1 MQGKVVFVNERL
13 TGGGSER
20 VMSILATEYVK
31 LGIDTS
37 MILLNE
43 DIRTY
48 DVPSEVRIIES
59 YCPMKKKYI
68 CWHVKRI
75 ISLRKAIK
83 ESGADTIISFIWN
96 TNLKVMLASLGLK
109 KKIII
114 SERADPAVYY
124 NKKSFQFANKILFPN
139 AEAIVFQTEEA
150 MKYYTRKKQQK
161 QVVISNPI
169 PNNLPVYSGER
180 DKRIVAVGRLTEQ
193 KNYKML
199 FDAFSQFYDNHRD
212 YILEVYGQGP
222 DLQKL
227 KEYVI
232 DLKLESVIVFKGYV
246 SDLKQQIVSAGIY
259 VNCSYYEGISNA
271 MLEALA
277 MGIPTVC
284 TDCPVGGA
292 RLVIDSGENG
302 ILIPVNDQVALVK
315 ALFRIADN
323 PELAKDMSEKAKFIL
338 DKYSAE
344 HIAHEWMVLC
354 G

>member
-1 MQGKVVFVNERL
+1 MEGKVVFVNERL

-31 LGIDTS
+31 MGIDTS

-48 DVPSEVRIIES
+48 DVPPEVKIIEA
-59 YCPMKKKYI
+59 YCPMEKKNI
-68 CWHVKRI
+68 WWHIRRV
-75 ISLRKAIK
+75 ISIRKALK
-83 ESGADTIISFIWN
+83 QSEADIIISFIWN
-96 TNLKVMLASLGLK
+96 TNLKVMLASLGLGK
-109 KKIII
+109 KVII
-114 SERADPAVYY
+114 SERADPAIYY
-124 NKKSFQFANKILFPN
+124 RKKSFQLARKLLYPK
-139 AEAIVFQTEEA
+139 AEAIVFQTQEA
-150 MKYYTRKKQQK
+150 MKYYMKKEQQK

-169 PNNLPVYSGER
+169 SNDLPVHSGER

-199 FDAFSQFYDNHRD
+199 IDAFAQFYNNHRE

-227 KEYVI
+227 KKYVA
-232 DLKLESVIVFKGYV
+232 DLNLDSVVFFKGYV
-246 SDLKQQIVSAGIY
+246 SDLKQRIVSAGIY
-259 VNCSYYEGISNA
+259 VNCSDYEGISNA

-292 RLVIDSGENG
+292 RLATENGENG

-315 ALFRIADN
+315 ALCKVADN
-323 PELAKDMSEKAKFIL
+323 PELAKAMSEKAKRII

-344 HIAHEWMVLC
+344 CITNEWIALC
-354 G
+354 